1 MCGRYASFRE
11 DQALADEFA
20 IATVADDVRLLG
32 PSWNVAPTDGVR
44 MVVERAD
51 KETGEITRQLRVARW
66 GLVPSWA
73 KDISV
78 GSRMINARVESLEE
92 KSAFARPFAVR
103 RALLPAD
110 GYYEWKKAAPGG
122 PGPAGKRKQP
132 FYLHPADGDLVALA
146 GLYEFWKDP
155 TKADD
160 DPARWV
166 VSATVITR
174 PASDELAHIHDRQP
188 LMLRSD
194 AWSAWLDPAVG
205 ADGARELLETARAG
219 HRRHPGLHGRQHR
232 RQQRPVPGGRGRTG
246 DRPGVGRA
254 SRQNAHCRA
263 EPTISGRVRP
273 RQPSTAPAPRTR
285 SRRAV
290 ARAGARART
299 ADRPTAPPRSPR
311 RRARCWDRR
320 CR

>member
-78 GSRMINARVESLEE
+78 GSRMINARVESIEE

-174 PASDELAHIHDRQP
+174 PATDELAHIHDRQP

-205 ADGARELLETARAG
+205 AAGARELLQA
-219 HRRHPGLHGRQHR
+219 PGPDIVAT
-232 RQQRPVPGGRGRTG
+232 PV
-246 DRPGVGRA
+246 
-254 SRQNAHCRA
+254 
-263 EPTISGRVRP
+263 
-273 RQPSTAPAPRTR
+273 STAVNT
-285 SRRAV
+285 V
-290 ARAGARART
+290 ANNGPSLVDEVEPDDASA
-299 ADRPTAPPRSPR
+299 
-311 RRARCWDRR
+311 
-320 CR
+320 

>member
-1 MCGRYASFRE
+1 MSVIPGTLDPMCGRYASFRE

-78 GSRMINARVESLEE
+78 GNRMINARVESIAD
-92 KSAFARPFAVR
+92 KPAFARPFAVR

-110 GYYEWKKAAPGG
+110 GYYEWRKPAPG
-122 PGPAGKRKQP
+122 ATSKRKQP
-132 FYLHPADGDLVALA
+132 FYLHPADGDVVALA

-155 TKADD
+155 SKSDD

-188 LMLRSD
+188 LMLRPE

-205 ADGARELLETARAG
+205 ADGAMELLE
-219 HRRHPGLHGRQHR
+219 
-232 RQQRPVPGGRGRTG
+232 
-246 DRPGVGRA
+246 
-254 SRQNAHCRA
+254 
-263 EPTISGRVRP
+263 
-273 RQPSTAPAPRTR
+273 APAPEIVATPV
-285 SRRAV
+285 STAVNAV
-290 ARAGARART
+290 ANNGPSLVDEVDPEDEPA
-299 ADRPTAPPRSPR
+299 
-311 RRARCWDRR
+311 
-320 CR
+320 

>member
-1 MCGRYASFRE
+1 MSVIPGTLVPMCGRYASFRE

-78 GSRMINARVESLEE
+78 GNRMINARVESIGD
-92 KSAFARPFAVR
+92 KPAFARPFAVR

-110 GYYEWKKAAPGG
+110 GYYEWKKPAPG
-122 PGPAGKRKQP
+122 ATSKRKQP
-132 FYLHPADGDLVALA
+132 YFLHPADGDVVALA

-155 TKADD
+155 SKADD

-166 VSATVITR
+166 VSTTVITR

-188 LMLRSD
+188 LMLRPE

-205 ADGARELLETARAG
+205 ADGAMELLE
-219 HRRHPGLHGRQHR
+219 
-232 RQQRPVPGGRGRTG
+232 
-246 DRPGVGRA
+246 
-254 SRQNAHCRA
+254 
-263 EPTISGRVRP
+263 
-273 RQPSTAPAPRTR
+273 APAPEIVATPV
-285 SRRAV
+285 STAVNAV
-290 ARAGARART
+290 ANNGPSLVDEIDPEDEPA
-299 ADRPTAPPRSPR
+299 
-311 RRARCWDRR
+311 
-320 CR
+320 